1 MVVDTLARLVAFPTV
16 SDRPVDGIAAYLAR
30 NCSYRIDTR
39 RLKRRTAQFV
49 VPSSWPRSRPLPRA
63 WWY

>member
-1 MVVDTLARLVAFPTV
+1 VRRAFRIYPNA
-16 SDRPVDGIAAYLAR
+16 SSFGIAAYLAR

-39 RLKRRTAQFV
+39 RLNRRTAQFV